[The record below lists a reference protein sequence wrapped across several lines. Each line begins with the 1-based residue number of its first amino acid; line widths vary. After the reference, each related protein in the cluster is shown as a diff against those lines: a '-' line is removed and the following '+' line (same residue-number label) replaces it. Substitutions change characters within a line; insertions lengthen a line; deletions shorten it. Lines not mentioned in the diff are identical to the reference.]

1 MPNINYIA
9 SAGTG
14 KTHNLVC
21 KVLEKIL
28 TEKVSLKNLLIL
40 TFTEKSATE
49 LKEKLYEKIKNI
61 LINPKVPEED
71 KKKLHKELIFI
82 DSGYIGTF
90 HSVFLRL
97 LKKYPEQ
104 SKIDNS
110 FNIISNNLDSF
121 LDLIF
126 EKWIEEDFEKNKNQK
141 KQWHE
146 IIKTFEGKSEK
157 IKEIFIIL
165 YKNKLKLKP
174 YEVNLEK
181 QKQEIEILQ
190 NQLKELINE
199 LFKNYGN
206 LLNEIKKEY
215 NSKFFKVSPFDIRN
229 ALEEGKNINLPNIND
244 FLFFKSPQKLKKD
257 EKKFYESQIEP
268 LKNDENFK
276 KLEKQ
281 ICEKTQKLK
290 EKALDYNANILLK
303 KFFEYLRFVKKL
315 KDEEKLIDFNDILE
329 KMLELIKN
337 EDIKNKLKNNFK
349 YIFIDEFQDTDIIQN
364 QIIEKISNQN
374 IYVFGDPKQ
383 CIYTWRDAN
392 LNTYYQFLDK
402 NKFKDKVLDTNYRS
416 SQILVEF
423 FNKLL
428 SSNTFLSH
436 IDKKFKKSVKH
447 KNKIQNSYIKLI
459 NLKTTKTKK
468 EELIKQEALYTVK
481 LIQDLLKENHKF
493 SDIMILLR
501 KNSQLKIFKE
511 TLAQYNI
518 PVDSTLNNNLFE
530 KEEIKTIINIL
541 KLIEYPRRQLILL
554 KVLKSPLIFADDLFL
569 YKNKENL
576 SLENIQNENLK
587 VIREIIENKYNLT
600 VEEIIDEIYQ
610 KTDLLETY
618 SLMLEGTKKVENLK
632 KLKTI
637 AKKKTLERLSL
648 RDFILYMETNTHQE
662 VEERFENAVKL
673 LTMHK
678 SKGLESKVVIIP
690 LVSQEPWQIE
700 LNQIHIKNGKPLL
713 YFPKNKTV
721 SKKIKT
727 YEKDLKEK
735 IKNEQERLF
744 YVAITRAKEKLIF
757 IASGKPR
764 TSSYKNLLNKTFKEV
779 NYKINE
785 EDVDFE
791 KLQILPSERE
801 NLKKETENIQEKLKN
816 IIKLEKERQE
826 KYEQA
831 LQSQR
836 FKSVS
841 QIMKEHQKEEE
852 VKIPLSQN
860 KEENTAIY
868 TGILVHDI
876 LESLDFN
883 NFSLKKVEELLNK
896 KKTIIPENIREIVLN
911 NALKILQNFE
921 NSPLHNEL
929 RTSKIL
935 FRELPFTLYEENTYI
950 EGRIDIVYE
959 KNGRII
965 VMDYKTNKYESK
977 EEKEKILSTYKKQ
990 KEYYLKAVSKLYP
1003 DKNIEFKLGLLYK
1016 CEIYPS

>member
-14 KTHNLVC
+14 KTYNLIC

-28 TEKVSLKNLLIL
+28 KEKISLKNILIL

-61 LINPKVPEED
+61 LTSPQVSED
-71 KKKLHKELIFI
+71 DKRKLHKELIFI

-121 LDLIF
+121 LDFTF
-126 EKWIEEDFEKNKNQK
+126 EKWIEENFEKNENQK
-141 KQWHE
+141 KQWQE

-165 YKNKLKLKP
+165 YKNRLKLKP

-181 QKQEIEILQ
+181 QKEEIETLQ
-190 NQLKELINE
+190 NQLKKLINK
-199 LFKNYGN
+199 LFKNYGD
-206 LLNEIKKEY
+206 LLNEIKEEY

-229 ALEEGKNINLPNIND
+229 VLEEGKNVNLPNIND
-244 FLFFKSPQKLKKD
+244 LFIFKNPQKLKKD
-257 EKKFYESQIEP
+257 EKIFYENQIKP

-276 KLEKQ
+276 KLEIQ
-281 ICEKTQKLK
+281 ICKKIQKLK

-303 KFFEYLRFVKKL
+303 KFFEYLEFVKEL
-315 KDEEKLIDFNDILE
+315 KNEEKLIDFNDILE

-337 EDIKNKLKNNFK
+337 EEIKNNLKNNFK
-349 YIFIDEFQDTDIIQN
+349 YIFIDEFQDTDNIQN
-364 QIIEKISNQN
+364 QIIESFSNQN

-383 CIYTWRDAN
+383 CIYTWRDAD
-392 LNTYYQFLDK
+392 LNTYYKFLDK

-423 FNKLL
+423 FNKLF
-428 SSNTFLSH
+428 SSNTFLAH
-436 IDKKFKKSVKH
+436 IDKRFKKPVKH
-447 KNKIQNSYIKLI
+447 KNEIQNSYVKLI

-481 LIQDLLKENHKF
+481 LIQDLLKENYKF

-501 KNSQLKIFKE
+501 KNKQLKIFKE
-511 TLAQYNI
+511 ILAQHNI
-518 PVDSTLNNNLFE
+518 PIDATSSNNLFE

-541 KLIEYPRRQLILL
+541 KLIEYPKRQLIFL
-554 KVLKSPLIFADDLFL
+554 KVLKSPLVFVDDLFL
-569 YKNKENL
+569 YKNKESL
-576 SLENIQNENLK
+576 SLENIQNKNL
-587 VIREIIENKYNLT
+587 EIIKEIIKNKYNLT
-600 VEEIIDEIYQ
+600 VEEIINEIYQ

-618 SLMLEGTKKVENLK
+618 SLMLEGAKKVENLK
-632 KLKTI
+632 KLKSI
-637 AKKKTLERLSL
+637 AKKKTLEGLSL

-662 VEERFENAVKL
+662 AEESFENTVKL

-678 SKGLESKVVIIP
+678 SKGLESKIVIIP
-690 LVSQEPWQIE
+690 LVSHEPWQIE
-700 LNQIHIKNGKPLL
+700 LNQVHIKNGKPLL

-721 SKKIKT
+721 SKEIKT
-727 YEKDLKEK
+727 YEKDLKEE

-764 TSSYKNLLNKTFKEV
+764 TSSYISLLKEV
-779 NYKINE
+779 NYKINKE
-785 EDVDFE
+785 HVNFE
-791 KLQILPSERE
+791 KLQILPLEKK
-801 NLKKETENIQEKLKN
+801 NLKIESENIQRKLQN
-816 IIKLEKERQE
+816 IIKLEKEKLE

-831 LQSQR
+831 LQNQR
-836 FKSVS
+836 FRSVS

-852 VKIPLSQN
+852 MKIPLSQN

-868 TGILVHDI
+868 TGILVHEI

-883 NFSLKKVEELLNK
+883 NFSLEKVKELLNK
-896 KKTIIPENIREIVLN
+896 KKTIVPENIRGTVSK

-921 NSPLHNEL
+921 NSPLHDEL

-935 FRELPFTLYEENTYI
+935 FRELPFTLYEKNAYI
-950 EGRIDIVYE
+950 EGRIDIIYE

-977 EEKEKILSTYKKQ
+977 KEREKILSTYKKQ